1 MERRDNYAI
10 QAAQARALFCARDL
24 DAVAREHHL
33 AQDGAWLFFTLL
45 HEPYRVSRE
54 TGHMERQ
61 KDGAWLSADS
71 FDEALTVFDL
81 LCDASPARCASG
93 QWKTTLQFGNQ
104 VHSALVESERAGPLE
119 LLFDKQPQLLG
130 AACARLGGAA
140 MDGADLAY
148 SLPFFEDLRIAVQF
162 WHGDDE
168 FAPRLRFLWD
178 ANADRYLKYETM
190 YYAIGLLRTRLRE
203 YAHP

>member
-33 AQDGAWLFFTLL
+33 AQADSWLFFTLL

-81 LCDASPARCASG
+81 LCDASPARPY
-93 QWKTTLQFGNQ
+93 TT
-104 VHSALVESERAGPLE
+104 AP
-119 LLFDKQPQLLG
+119 
-130 AACARLGGAA
+130 AARG
-140 MDGADLAY
+140 
-148 SLPFFEDLRIAVQF
+148 R
-162 WHGDDE
+162 
-168 FAPRLRFLWD
+168 
-178 ANADRYLKYETM
+178 
-190 YYAIGLLRTRLRE
+190 
-203 YAHP
+203 